1 MTTPTLRYPIHG
13 CQPIGHV
20 TEQQADAAMSLRR
33 QRIREYWDAPGL
45 KDLIQ
50 LIEERTA
57 TLTTRAI
64 EPGATPH
71 DQGQAHA
78 LNNLLDILT
87 QIKLS
92 EEQPEFA
99 QN

>member
-1 MTTPTLRYPIHG
+1 MTTPIFRYPIHG
-13 CQPIGHV
+13 CQPIGTI
-20 TEQQADAAMSLRR
+20 TEPQADAAWRLRR

-45 KDLIQ
+45 KDLIE
-50 LIEERTA
+50 LIESRTA
-57 TLTTRAI
+57 TLTSHAI

-78 LNNLLDILT
+78 LNKLLDILT

-92 EEQPEFA
+92 EEQHPDPE
-99 QN
+99 N

>member
-1 MTTPTLRYPIHG
+1 MITPALLYPIHG
-13 CQPIGHV
+13 CLPLGHL
-20 TEQQADAAMSLRR
+20 TELQLDAAMRLRR

-45 KDLIQ
+45 KDLIE
-50 LIEERTA
+50 LLEMRAAKA
-57 TLTTRAI
+57 TSIAI

-78 LNNLLDILT
+78 LTHFLGILT

-92 EEQPEFA
+92 EEQPASAE
-99 QN
+99 N

>member
-1 MTTPTLRYPIHG
+1 MTPTLLYPIHG
-13 CQPIGHV
+13 CQPIGTI
-20 TEQQADAAMSLRR
+20 TEPQADAAWRLRR

-45 KDLIQ
+45 KDLIE
-50 LIEERTA
+50 LIESRTA
-57 TLTTRAI
+57 TLTSHAI

-78 LNNLLDILT
+78 LNKLLDILT

-92 EEQPEFA
+92 EEQPESA
-99 QN
+99 EN